1 VEKDVKSKVA
11 KTWPSMAKIY
21 NLVLIPS
28 EAGVRQF
35 TSNLPPKTHHGVTYT
50 PQYLK
55 LLLLKCTLQGYMY
68 IFE

>member
-1 VEKDVKSKVA
+1 MKSKVA

-50 PQYLK
+50 PPVPEIVVIKMHTTGLHVH
-55 LLLLKCTLQGYMY
+55 
-68 IFE
+68 F